1 MKHITLIHGIPAAR
15 LACNI
20 ITEQV
25 KSAKINSV
33 RISAYGQ
40 SECRELLEQ
49 HILGKGHIVYA
60 FINESELELI
70 SQLKNYGFNRL
81 CIIHNPHEYF
91 QAIREVNIDIPS
103 YMHGV
108 LDNNEDVFMLLDFF
122 DNHRT
127 FFARQHDIVT
137 GIMLLPALRE
147 YRTLTMT
154 REQSRQIRNCPMTIV
169 KDVPVYYLVELRSIR
184 KDAALAHFHDRLG
197 GDVAYVSITRNY
209 VVVNLQHIKTEEKA
223 VELLAY
229 FNAAYAYSPSAVNPK
244 VAKMSVRATHS
255 YKRNDELDSMVT
267 KHLLA
272 YTKELI
278 A

>member
-40 SECRELLEQ
+40 NECRELLEQ
-49 HILGKGHIVYA
+49 QILGKGHIVYA

-127 FFARQHDIVT
+127 FFAHKRDIVT

-147 YRTLTMT
+147 YRTLTQV
-154 REQSRQIRNCPMTIV
+154 REQSRQIRNCPMTVV
-169 KDVPVYYLVELRSIR
+169 KDVPVYYLVESASIR
-184 KDAALAHFHDRLG
+184 KDAALALFHDRFG
-197 GDVAYVSITRNY
+197 SDVAYVSITRNY
-209 VVVNLQHIKTEEKA
+209 VVVNLSFVETEDKA
-223 VELLAY
+223 QELLAY
-229 FNAAYAYSPSAVNPK
+229 FNAAYAYHPDAINPK
-244 VAKMSVRATHS
+244 VSKMSMRTTHS

-267 KHLLA
+267 KHILA

>member
-25 KSAKINSV
+25 KSAKINSI

-40 SECRELLEQ
+40 YECRELLEQ
-49 HILGKGHIVYA
+49 QILGKGHNVYA

-70 SQLKNYGFNRL
+70 AQLKAYGFNSL
-81 CIIHNPHEYF
+81 HIIHNPHEYF
-91 QAIREVNIDIPS
+91 QAIREVNINVPS

-147 YRTLTMT
+147 YRTLTT
-154 REQSRQIRNCPMTIV
+154 VREQSRQIRNCPMTMV
-169 KDVPVYYLVELRSIR
+169 KDVPVYYLIELSSIR
-184 KDAALAHFHDRLG
+184 KDSALTHFHKHLG

-209 VVVNLQHIKTEEKA
+209 VVVNLQHIETEDKA
-223 VELLAY
+223 IELLAY
-229 FNAAYAYSPSAVNPK
+229 FNAAYAYSPNAVNPK
-244 VAKMSVRATHS
+244 VPKATVRCTHS
-255 YKRNDELDSMVT
+255 YKRNDGLDSMVL